1 MASDATF
8 VFGIGAAKAGTT
20 WLAQALRAHPQ
31 AVLPPFKE
39 THYFDSLEQGTSL
52 WAMDQMIAVRQGV
65 RADISAAKTK
75 KVKARLTARVREM
88 DRWLGLVGSQ
98 IENDGRY
105 QALMRRRAGAD
116 TVRLCADI
124 TPAYALLS
132 EDCFRRMAAMNG
144 GDTRF
149 VMVLRDPI
157 DRLWSNIS
165 MTAARRA
172 KKGRDLGSV
181 TDEMLAGISNAS
193 NRAEMQRSD
202 YAATLTRLEAAVP
215 EEKRLVLF
223 FEDLF
228 DASTLA
234 RLALFLGL
242 SEPLIGPTEPA
253 NKGSS
258 RPIDATAHQ
267 VLLEATKPQYDC
279 VMSRFDAVPP
289 RWTDNM
295 KGPVQ

>member
-1 MASDATF
+1 MRT
-8 VFGIGAAKAGTT
+8 
-20 WLAQALRAHPQ
+20 PQ

-181 TDEMLAGISNAS
+181 TDEMPCWYFECIKSS
-193 NRAEMQRSD
+193 RD
-202 YAATLTRLEAAVP
+202 AA
-215 EEKRLVLF
+215 
-223 FEDLF
+223 
-228 DASTLA
+228 
-234 RLALFLGL
+234 LGL
-242 SEPLIGPTEPA
+242 CCDAHGAWKPLCQ
-253 NKGSS
+253 KKS
-258 RPIDATAHQ
+258 
-267 VLLEATKPQYDC
+267 VLCCSLKTCLMPLRLPDLP
-279 VMSRFDAVPP
+279 FF
-289 RWTDNM
+289 
-295 KGPVQ
+295 